1 MKSQG
6 IKINIQE
13 NVPLSPLTTFKIGGP
28 ARFFVE
34 VSSEEEL
41 IEALQYARNND
52 LRFFILGG
60 GSNVLVND
68 AGFDGLVI
76 RIRCI
81 EFYVDVEKNKIKV
94 GAGVSLA
101 KVVKDSIA
109 NNFTGMEW
117 AAGIPGTIGG
127 AIRGN
132 ARAFGKNTGMTIE
145 SVSAFDINEMKE
157 YVYANEECQFEY
169 FGSVFKLK
177 PNLIILSAVIKLEK
191 GDKDKSWNEAMD
203 IIKKRNVIHPQES
216 SPGSFFLNPVVA
228 DEKLR
233 MRFEKDTGNAL
244 RDEKIPAG
252 WLIEEAGLKGKKMGG
267 VMVSEKHAN
276 FVVNLGA
283 GTAQDV
289 MMLASLIKMK
299 VRNEFGVQLK
309 EEIQYVGF

>member
-1 MKSQG
+1 MSIEIQK
-6 IKINIQE
+6 NI
-13 NVPLSPLTTFKIGGP
+13 PLAPLTTFKIGGP
-28 ARFFVE
+28 AKFFCE

-41 IEALQYARNND
+41 IEALQYARDND
-52 LRFFILGG
+52 LQFFILGG

-76 RIRCI
+76 KIKFI
-81 EFYVDVEKNKIKV
+81 EFNVDVEKNKITV
-94 GAGVSLA
+94 GAGVPLSR
-101 KVVKDSIA
+101 VVRDSIA

-132 ARAFGKNTGMTIE
+132 ARAFGRNTGMTIE
-145 SVSAFDINEMKE
+145 SVSVLDINEMKE
-157 YVYANEECQFEY
+157 YVCAKEECQFEY
-169 FGSVFKLK
+169 FGSIFKLK
-177 PNLIILSAVIKLEK
+177 PNLIILAAIIKLEK
-191 GDKDKSWNEAMD
+191 GNKDKSWSEAMD
-203 IIKKRNVIHPQES
+203 IIKKRNVMHPQES

-233 MRFEKDTGNAL
+233 VKFEKDTGKVL
-244 RDEKIPAG
+244 GDGKIPAG

-276 FVVNLGA
+276 FVVNLGT

-289 MMLASLIKMK
+289 IMLSSFIKMK
-299 VRNEFGVQLK
+299 IRDEFGVQLR
-309 EEIQYVGF
+309 EEVQLVGF